1 VSRVASENKRNGI
14 RHKKKKKKK
23 KKRGRGRR
31 DCESVRIDHPVAS
44 IAALTPVEELLLSS
58 FEKINKV

>member
-1 VSRVASENKRNGI
+1 MSRVASENKRNGI
-14 RHKKKKKKK
+14 RHKKKKKK

>member
-14 RHKKKKKKK
+14 RHKKKKKK